1 MAVQWVTPLLLAGQ
15 LVPLRASRVLQP
27 VMRALRGGV
36 FTETLP
42 PSRLGNIVGAGLCP
56 TVVAALVGPLGQKRG
71 SRSGTRMGQHDDRG
85 VLGEARFPRMASGML
100 TWPQVNMR

>member
-1 MAVQWVTPLLLAGQ
+1 
-15 LVPLRASRVLQP
+15 
-27 VMRALRGGV
+27 VMRVPRAGV

-56 TVVAALVGPLGQKRG
+56 TVVAVLVGPLGQERG

-85 VLGEARFPRMASGML
+85 VLGEARFPRIASGML